1 MNFGAKR
8 ANPATLIPH
17 VYQLLLTKR
26 YLTSKIMPL
35 LAALAVAL
43 CTAMVIVVWS
53 VMGGFLV
60 MLINSGRTLAGDVS
74 ISWPITGFAYY
85 EDLIKRLEAD
95 PEVAAAAPMIETYG
109 LIGLPDGRTETVQI
123 KGIDGPSFSKV
134 TSYDEILYWRPID
147 KPNEKDTTRQDLR
160 LGKHDLWK
168 QLFDGGKR
176 LVRTEVSKVDG
187 KAVERPAVVPG
198 ISVSGFNFR
207 EPWGFYPGLPYI
219 RTTEGDKKPVDMF
232 MLPVDG
238 TVTLNVLP
246 MDSKGRAIEMVART
260 FPVAN
265 EFHSGLYEID
275 HKTVFVQLKALQDM
289 LKMNRAAKIDTS
301 GGGVKLSKNPNEEAF
316 LPPTIVSEDPARVT
330 NVLVRSKRDS
340 FDMADAERLAE
351 RVSKIYGEFAAA
363 HAGKVPESTSIRIL
377 TWVDQNRTM
386 ITAVKKETALVL
398 FIFCFVSLTAVFLVL
413 AIFWAMVSEK
423 TRDIGVLRAVGA
435 SRSGVAGLWLLYG
448 LAIGIVGAAFG
459 FALAYVVVTNINE
472 IHEWMGR
479 LGERLSALTGTQ
491 INLFIWDP
499 RVYYFTKIPSDL
511 DPTHVIIVLCGGLL
525 ASCLG
530 ALWPAARAARM
541 NPVQALRFE

>member
-1 MNFGAKR
+1 M
-8 ANPATLIPH
+8 
-17 VYQLLLTKR
+17 YQLLLTKR

-60 MLINSGRTLAGDVS
+60 MLINSGRTLSGDVS
-74 ISWPITGFAYY
+74 ISWPITGFAHY
-85 EDLIKRLEAD
+85 EELIQRLEAN
-95 PEVAAAAPMIETYG
+95 PEIAAAAPVIETYG
-109 LIGLPDGRTETVQI
+109 LIGLPDGRTETVSI
-123 KGIDGPSFSKV
+123 KGIDGPSFSRV
-134 TSYDEILYWRPID
+134 TGFEDTLYWRPINT
-147 KPNEKDTTRQDLR
+147 PTEKDTTRADLR
-160 LGKHDLWK
+160 LSKHDLWK
-168 QLFDGGKR
+168 QLFEGGKR
-176 LVRTEVSKVDG
+176 LVRTEVSKSDR
-187 KAVERPAVVPG
+187 KPIDRPAVVPG

-207 EPWGFYPGLPYI
+207 EPWGFYPGLPFI
-219 RTTEGDKKPVDMF
+219 RTTEGAKKPVDMF

-275 HKTVFVQLKALQDM
+275 HKTVFVQLGALQDM
-289 LKMNRAAKIDTS
+289 LKMNRAETIDRS
-301 GGGVKLSKNPNEEAF
+301 GPTVVISDDPSKEDFVTPVV
-316 LPPTIVSEDPARVT
+316 VSEAPARVT
-330 NVLVRSKRDS
+330 NVLVRSKRESYDT
-340 FDMADAERLAE
+340 ADADRLA
-351 RVSKIYGEFAAA
+351 VVVADIYREFAEA
-363 HAGKVPESTSIRIL
+363 HAGKVPEPSSIRIL

-448 LAIGIVGAAFG
+448 LAIGLVGSGIG
-459 FALAYVVVTNINE
+459 FTLAYLVVTNING
-472 IHEWMGR
+472 IHEW
-479 LGERLSALTGTQ
+479 LGQKL
-491 INLFIWDP
+491 NLYIWDP
-499 RVYYFTKIPSDL
+499 RVYYFTRIPSQL
-511 DPTHVIIVLCGGLL
+511 DPTHVVIVLCGGLL

>member
-1 MNFGAKR
+1 MNSGAGGAR
-8 ANPATLIPH
+8 PRYPHPH

-60 MLINSGRTLAGDVS
+60 MLINSGRTLSGDVS

-85 EDLIKRLEAD
+85 DELVKRLEAD
-95 PEVAAAAPMIETYG
+95 PEIAAAAPVIETYG
-109 LIGLPDGRTETVQI
+109 LIGLPDGRTETVSI
-123 KGIDGPSFSKV
+123 KGVDGPSFSRV
-134 TSYDEILYWRPID
+134 TGYNDTLYWRPMD
-147 KPNEKDTTRQDLR
+147 KPAEKDTTRQDLR

-168 QLFDGGKR
+168 QLFEGGKQ
-176 LVRTEVSKVDG
+176 LVRTEISKADGRRVDR
-187 KAVERPAVVPG
+187 AAVVPG

-207 EPWGFYPGLPYI
+207 EPWGFYPGQPYI
-219 RTTEGDKKPVDMF
+219 RTTEGSKKPVDMF

-289 LKMNRAAKIDTS
+289 LKMNRAEKIDTAS
-301 GGGVKLSKNPNEEAF
+301 GGVRFSSKPSEEDF
-316 LPPTIVSEDPARVT
+316 LPAKVVSEDPARVT
-330 NVLVRSKRDS
+330 NVLVRSKRES
-340 FDMADAERLAE
+340 FDTADADKLKV
-351 RVSKIYGEFAAA
+351 RVEKIYEEFAEA
-363 HAGKVPESTSIRIL
+363 HPGRVPDTTQIRVL

-435 SRSGVAGLWLLYG
+435 SRSGVAGLWLMYG
-448 LAIGIVGAAFG
+448 LAIGLVGSGIG
-459 FALAYVVVTNINE
+459 FTLAYLVVTNING
-472 IHEWMGR
+472 IHEW
-479 LGERLSALTGTQ
+479 LGQKL
-491 INLFIWDP
+491 NLYIWDP
-499 RVYYFTKIPSDL
+499 RVYYFTRIPSQL
-511 DPTHVIIVLCGGLL
+511 DATNVTIVLIGGLI

>member
-1 MNFGAKR
+1 MADAGSREFR
-8 ANPATLIPH
+8 RETRQPRYPHPH

-60 MLINSGRTLAGDVS
+60 MLINSGRTLSGDVS

-85 EDLIKRLEAD
+85 DDLIQRLEKD
-95 PEVAAAAPMIETYG
+95 PEVAAATPVIDTYG
-109 LIGLPDGRTETVQI
+109 LIGLPDGRTETVSI
-123 KGIDGPSFSKV
+123 KGIDGPSFSRV
-134 TSYDEILYWRPID
+134 TGYDDTLYWRPMD
-147 KPNEKDTTRQDLR
+147 KPGEKDTTRQDLR
-160 LGKHDLWK
+160 LGQHDLWK
-168 QLFDGGKR
+168 QIFEGGKK
-176 LVRTEVSKVDG
+176 LVRTEVSKKDG
-187 KAVERPAVVPG
+187 RTIERPAVVPG

-207 EPWGFYPGLPYI
+207 EPWGFYPGQAMI
-219 RTTEGDKKPVDMF
+219 RTAEGDKKRVDMF

-289 LKMNRAAKIDTS
+289 LKMNRAEKIDAAS
-301 GGGVKLSKNPNEEAF
+301 VGVKLSNKPSEEDF
-316 LPPTIVSEDPARVT
+316 LPPRVVSEDPARVT
-330 NVLVRSKRDS
+330 NVLVRSKRAS
-340 FDMADAERLAE
+340 FDTADADKLAA
-351 RVSKIYGEFAAA
+351 RVAKIYGEFAAA
-363 HAGKVPESTSIRIL
+363 HEGKVPETTSIRIQ
-377 TWVDQNRTM
+377 TWEDQNRTM

-448 LAIGIVGAAFG
+448 LVIGLAGSAVG
-459 FALAYVVVTNINE
+459 FALAYLVVTNING
-472 IHEWMGR
+472 IHEW
-479 LGERLSALTGTQ
+479 LGQKL
-491 INLFIWDP
+491 NLYIWDP
-499 RVYYFTKIPSDL
+499 RVYYFTRIPSDL
-511 DPTHVIIVLCGGLL
+511 DSTHVIIVLCGGLI

>member
-1 MNFGAKR
+1 MAAAGSREIAR
-8 ANPATLIPH
+8 IDSLPRYPHPH
-17 VYQLLLTKR
+17 VYQLLLTIR
-26 YLTSKIMPL
+26 YLSSKIMPL

-60 MLINSGRTLAGDVS
+60 MLINSGRTLSGDVS

-95 PEVAAAAPMIETYG
+95 PEVAAAAPVIETYG
-109 LIGLPDGRTETVQI
+109 LIGLPDGRTETVSI
-123 KGIDGPSFSKV
+123 KGIDGPSFSRV
-134 TSYDEILYWRPID
+134 TDFEKTLYWRPID
-147 KPNEKDTTRQDLR
+147 KPGEKDTTRQDLR

-168 QLFDGGKR
+168 QLLEGGKR
-176 LVRTEVSKVDG
+176 LVRTEISKTDRR
-187 KAVERPAVVPG
+187 AVERPAVVPG

-207 EPWGFYPGLPYI
+207 EPWGFYPGLPMI
-219 RTTEGDKKPVDMF
+219 RTTEGEKKPVDMF

-275 HKTVFVQLKALQDM
+275 HKTVFVQLKALQEM
-289 LKMNRAAKIDTS
+289 LKMDRAAKIDTS
-301 GGGVKLSKNPNEEAF
+301 GGSIKLSQNPDDERF
-316 LPPTIVSEDPARVT
+316 LSPKVISEDPARVT

-340 FDMADAERLAE
+340 FDMADADKLAK
-351 RVSKIYGEFAAA
+351 RVAKIYEQFAAA
-363 HAGKVPESTSIRIL
+363 HEGKVPDPTSIRIL

-386 ITAVKKETALVL
+386 ITAVKKETGLVL

-448 LAIGIVGAAFG
+448 LAIGIAGAAAG
-459 FALAYVVVTNINE
+459 FSLAYVVVTNINA
-472 IHEWMGR
+472 IHEWIGQH
-479 LGERLSALTGTQ
+479 LDLY
-491 INLFIWDP
+491 IWDP
-499 RVYYFTKIPSDL
+499 RVYYFTRIPSDL
-511 DPTHVIIVLCGGLL
+511 DATHVVLVLCGGLL

>member
-1 MNFGAKR
+1 
-8 ANPATLIPH
+8 

-74 ISWPITGFAYY
+74 ITWPITGFAYY
-85 EDLIKRLEAD
+85 DDLIKRLEAD
-95 PEVAAAAPMIETYG
+95 PDVAAAAPVIETYG
-109 LIGLPDGRTETVQI
+109 LIGLPDGRTETVSI
-123 KGIDGPSFSKV
+123 KGIDGPSFSRV
-134 TSYDEILYWRPID
+134 TGYNDTLYWRPMD
-147 KPNEKDTTRQDLR
+147 KQAEKDTTRQDLR
-160 LGKHDLWK
+160 LSKHDLWK
-168 QLFDGGKR
+168 QLFEGGKR
-176 LVRTEVSKVDG
+176 LVRTEVSKTDRRMI
-187 KAVERPAVVPG
+187 ERPAVVPG

-207 EPWGFYPGLPYI
+207 EPWGFYPGQPYI
-219 RTTEGDKKPVDMF
+219 RTTEGNKKPVDMF

-275 HKTVFVQLKALQDM
+275 HKTVFVQLNALQEM
-289 LKMNRAAKIDTS
+289 LKMNRAEKIDTS
-301 GGGVKLSKNPNEEAF
+301 GTGVKLSANPDEEAF
-316 LPPTIVSEDPARVT
+316 VSPKVVSEDPARVT
-330 NVLVRSKRDS
+330 NVLVRSKRES
-340 FDMADAERLAE
+340 FDTADAEKLAV
-351 RVSKIYGEFAAA
+351 RVGEIYAEFAAA
-363 HAGKVPESTSIRIL
+363 HAGKVPETTQIRIL

-448 LAIGIVGAAFG
+448 LAIGLAGSAVGFV
-459 FALAYVVVTNINE
+459 LAYLVVTNING
-472 IHEWMGR
+472 IHEW
-479 LGERLSALTGTQ
+479 LGQKLGLY
-491 INLFIWDP
+491 IWDP
-499 RVYYFTKIPSDL
+499 RVYYFTRIPSQL
-511 DPTHVIIVLCGGLL
+511 DPNHVMIVLCGGLI

>member
-1 MNFGAKR
+1 
-8 ANPATLIPH
+8 
-17 VYQLLLTKR
+17 
-26 YLTSKIMPL
+26 MPL

-60 MLINSGRTLAGDVS
+60 MLINSGRTLSGDVS

-85 EDLIKRLEAD
+85 DDLIKRIEAD
-95 PEVAAAAPMIETYG
+95 PDVAAAAASIETYG
-109 LIGLPDGRTETVQI
+109 LIGLPDGRTETVSI
-123 KGIDGPSFSKV
+123 RGIDGPSFSRV
-134 TSYDEILYWRPID
+134 TGFADILFWRPMN
-147 KPNEKDTTRQDLR
+147 KPNEKDTTRNDLR
-160 LGKHDLWK
+160 LSKHDLWK
-168 QLFDGGKR
+168 QLLDGGKR
-176 LVRTEVSKVDG
+176 LVRTEVSPVD
-187 KAVERPAVVPG
+187 KRVIERPAVVPG

-219 RTTEGDKKPVDMF
+219 RTIEGDKKPVDMF

-301 GGGVKLSKNPNEEAF
+301 GGSIKLSKNPDEEAF
-316 LPPTIVSEDPARVT
+316 LSPKVVSEDPARVT
-330 NVLVRSKRDS
+330 TVLVRSKHES
-340 FDMADAERLAE
+340 FDTADADKLA
-351 RVSKIYGEFAAA
+351 VKIARIYEKFAED
-363 HAGKVPESTSIRIL
+363 HAGKVPEPTSIRIQ
-377 TWVDQNRTM
+377 TWEDQNRTM
-386 ITAVKKETALVL
+386 ISAVKKETALVL

-435 SRSGVAGLWLLYG
+435 SRSGIAGLWLIYG
-448 LAIGIVGAAFG
+448 LTIGLAGSLVGFG
-459 FALAYVVVTNINE
+459 LAYLVVTNING
-472 IHEWMGR
+472 IHEWMGQR
-479 LGERLSALTGTQ
+479 L
-491 INLFIWDP
+491 NLYIWDP
-499 RVYYFTKIPSDL
+499 KVYYFTRIPSDL
-511 DPTHVIIVLCGGLL
+511 DPVHVAIVLCGGLI